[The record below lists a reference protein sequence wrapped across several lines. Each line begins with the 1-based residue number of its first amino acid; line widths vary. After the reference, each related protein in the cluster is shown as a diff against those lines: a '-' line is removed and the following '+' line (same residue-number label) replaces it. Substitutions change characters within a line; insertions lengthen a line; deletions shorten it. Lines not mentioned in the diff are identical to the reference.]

1 ELLLEAGVPE
11 GVFNIVHGGRD
22 CADAL
27 IAHPDVRAISFV
39 GSRPVAAYVY
49 KTAAEHGKRVQAL
62 SGAKNHLIVLP
73 DADLP
78 QTLEAVVASAYGSA
92 GQRCMAGSVLV
103 THDDVSDQFMEM
115 MAERLEG
122 LRIGSG
128 FEPDTELGPLIREQ
142 HRERVKQYIDQ
153 GEREGAKLYVD
164 GRRADVPESGFFLG
178 PTLFDHVDPQMSIA
192 QEEIKERR
200 PQEESRLRH

>member
-1 ELLLEAGVPE
+1 EMVRQPLGVVAGICPYNFPAMIPMWMFPVAIACGNTFVLKPSERTPQTAVLLAELLLEAGVPE

-73 DADLP
+73 
-78 QTLEAVVASAYGSA
+78 
-92 GQRCMAGSVLV
+92 
-103 THDDVSDQFMEM
+103 
-115 MAERLEG
+115 
-122 LRIGSG
+122 
-128 FEPDTELGPLIREQ
+128 
-142 HRERVKQYIDQ
+142 
-153 GEREGAKLYVD
+153 
-164 GRRADVPESGFFLG
+164 
-178 PTLFDHVDPQMSIA
+178 
-192 QEEIKERR
+192 
-200 PQEESRLRH
+200 

>member
-1 ELLLEAGVPE
+1 
-11 GVFNIVHGGRD
+11 
-22 CADAL
+22 
-27 IAHPDVRAISFV
+27 
-39 GSRPVAAYVY
+39 
-49 KTAAEHGKRVQAL
+49 
-62 SGAKNHLIVLP
+62 
-73 DADLP
+73 
-78 QTLEAVVASAYGSA
+78 

-153 GEREGAKLYVD
+153 GAREGAKLYVD

-192 QEEIKERR
+192 QEEIFGPVLSAIRVPDVEQAIELINRSRYGNGAVLFTQSGRAARTFRR
-200 PQEESRLRH
+200 EATAGMIGINIGVPAPVAAFPFSGWKDSFYGTVHVNGADGFEFYTQKKVVTSRWF